1 MNEKPT
7 KEKPRLKILLLVGT
21 LVIGLG
27 GIVVYRMQQ
36 HAQFMVRL
44 EMSPHDLT
52 KSDVSRLIRVLEDT
66 SEGNWEMQPR
76 AARALGN
83 IGPDAVEAVPALIG
97 KLDYFGDSSIVRGAI
112 ASIGVV
118 AVPAIVEELGRGSED
133 TDLPRI
139 LGAIGPDA
147 AETVPLLCEKVKST
161 NYSMRKEASWALGQI
176 HANPTLAVPAL
187 ISVLN
192 DPEVRVRQR
201 AVLALSHFEA
211 SEQIVAALS
220 KVKEDE
226 IEYVRTNAKAVLFLI
241 SDKAT
246 DEDVR
251 KAASEAVAQ
260 FVE

>member
-1 MNEKPT
+1 MNEVP
-7 KEKPRLKILLLVGT
+7 EKKATRWKGLLLAGVLLVG
-21 LVIGLG
+21 IG
-27 GIVVYRMQQ
+27 GIVAYRMQQ
-36 HAQFMVRL
+36 HTQFMVRL

-83 IGPDAVEAVPALIG
+83 MGPDAVEAIPALIG
-97 KLDYFGDSSIVRGAI
+97 KLDYFGDSSIVRGAL

-118 AVPAIVEELGRGSED
+118 AVPAIVEELRGGSED
-133 TDLPRI
+133 KDLARI
-139 LGAIGPDA
+139 LGAIGADA
-147 AETVPLLCEKVKST
+147 AEAVPLLCEKVKST
-161 NYSMRKEASWALGQI
+161 NYSMRKEASWALAQI

-201 AVLALSHFEA
+201 AVLALSHFDA
-211 SEQIVAALS
+211 SEQIIAALA

-241 SDKAT
+241 SDEAT

-251 KAASEAVAQ
+251 RAASEALSG
-260 FVE
+260 FRE